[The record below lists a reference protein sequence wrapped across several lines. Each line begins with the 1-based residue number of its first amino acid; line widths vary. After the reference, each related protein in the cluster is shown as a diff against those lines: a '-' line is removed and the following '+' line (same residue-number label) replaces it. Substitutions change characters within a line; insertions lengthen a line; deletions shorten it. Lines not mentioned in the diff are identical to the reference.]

1 MPAHT
6 RAAAYGHDM
15 TDDMSL
21 FYALPK
27 ADQERLLRDPHAPL
41 SPEAAERV
49 RDTPAEG
56 WTNVDTGETHLHP
69 DVQDAVRAR
78 RESQ

>member
-1 MPAHT
+1 
-6 RAAAYGHDM
+6 M
-15 TDDMSL
+15 TDDMAW
-21 FYALPK
+21 FYALPE

-41 SPEAAERV
+41 SPEAAELV

-56 WTNVDTGETHLHP
+56 WMNVDTGEAHLSLAA
-69 DVQDAVRAR
+69 QDAVRALRAR